1 MSPTGWLG
9 SLSNGRFTMAHGIY
23 RTSNKP
29 ALWAGGS
36 DIASTI
42 APPTTYRAPDNTYTE
57 TKGLK
62 LYKRGGTLATRAI
75 TRTFTPELKVVDIR
89 ENVWREGL

>member
-23 RTSNKP
+23 RTSGKP

-36 DIASTI
+36 EVASTI
-42 APPTTYRAPDNTYTE
+42 APPTTYRAPDNTYDN

-62 LYKRGGTLATRAI
+62 LYKRGGTMATRVV
-75 TRTFTPELKVVDIR
+75 TRSFTPDLKVVNVR